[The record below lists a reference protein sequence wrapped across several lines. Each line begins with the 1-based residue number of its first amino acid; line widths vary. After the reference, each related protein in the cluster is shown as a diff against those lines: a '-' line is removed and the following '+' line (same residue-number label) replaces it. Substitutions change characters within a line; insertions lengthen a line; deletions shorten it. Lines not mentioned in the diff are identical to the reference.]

1 MATSLFQSV
10 ASMFRPTT
18 QVSGMMAPGP
28 APAMQQ
34 ANPGAAATVPAAGT
48 SAATTTQAAANPL
61 DDIAALWQTDPNSKP
76 VVDPL
81 AAPLFNTDP
90 AKIAEAAGKINFVSQ
105 LPPDLVAKA
114 MSGNDP
120 QAFMQVINAAV
131 QRGVATSSQLNA
143 ATIEQATQQNNAR
156 VMQTLPGRVR
166 QIQLDAM
173 VSEDPVLAS
182 PAAQP
187 FLQLARQHVQMK
199 NPGMSAAEINRRAE
213 SVVTGFAT
221 ALTAPAAAAAQQA
234 SNPAGTDWDSWAST

>member
-1 MATSLFQSV
+1 MATSLFTSV
-10 ASMFRPTT
+10 ANMFRPTT
-18 QVSGMMAPGP
+18 HVAGMPTPGP

-34 ANPGAAATVPAAGT
+34 VNPGAGAPTPPAGT
-48 SAATTTQAAANPL
+48 SAPINTQQAADPL
-61 DDIAALWQTDPNSKP
+61 ADIAALWQTDPNSKP
-76 VVDPL
+76 IVDPL
-81 AAPLFNTDP
+81 SAPLFNTDP
-90 AKIAEAAGKINFVSQ
+90 TKIAEAAGKINFVSQ
-105 LPPDLVAKA
+105 LPQDLIAKA

-120 QAFMQVINAAV
+120 QAFLQVINAAV

-166 QIQLDAM
+166 QIQLDSM

-199 NPGMSAAEINRRAE
+199 NPGMSAVEINRRAE

-221 ALTAPAAAAAQQA
+221 ALTAPAAAAVQQA
-234 SNPAGTDWDSWAST
+234 SNPAGTDWEAWANS